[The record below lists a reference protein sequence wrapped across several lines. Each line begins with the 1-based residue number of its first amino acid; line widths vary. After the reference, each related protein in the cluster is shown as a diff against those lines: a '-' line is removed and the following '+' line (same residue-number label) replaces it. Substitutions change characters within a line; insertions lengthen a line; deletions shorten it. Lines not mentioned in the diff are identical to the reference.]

1 MSELMKDIPNDKPDK
16 ETIRKQVQEF
26 MELKNQVTIKR
37 RQLKALGVKDDP
49 ELSSM
54 MIKYPDLQAQYKQ
67 KVAKAASKPAA
78 VKADPPTTKQVVPV
92 DSPFIDPNA
101 KPVKIIAPAPEPVK
115 VQQDKPAPVPA
126 APAPTPALVPI
137 SSKPIDIPVAPA
149 PVQRRV
155 QTNVVSTP
163 LRVAHDGRWL
173 F

>member
-67 KVAKAASKPAA
+67 QKVAKAASKPAA
-78 VKADPPTTKQVVPV
+78 VKADTPTAKQVVPV

-101 KPVKIIAPAPEPVK
+101 KPVK

-126 APAPTPALVPI
+126 APAPAPAPVEPKSNPI
-137 SSKPIDIPVAPA
+137 VSKPIDIPVVA

-155 QTNVVSTP
+155 QTNVISTP

>member
-67 KVAKAASKPAA
+67 QKVAKAASKPAA
-78 VKADPPTTKQVVPV
+78 VKADTPTTKQVVPV

-101 KPVKIIAPAPEPVK
+101 KPVKIAAPAPEPVK
-115 VQQDKPAPVPA
+115 VQEEKPAPV
-126 APAPTPALVPI
+126 APAPASTPAPVPVP
-137 SSKPIDIPVAPA
+137 SKPIDIPVAA